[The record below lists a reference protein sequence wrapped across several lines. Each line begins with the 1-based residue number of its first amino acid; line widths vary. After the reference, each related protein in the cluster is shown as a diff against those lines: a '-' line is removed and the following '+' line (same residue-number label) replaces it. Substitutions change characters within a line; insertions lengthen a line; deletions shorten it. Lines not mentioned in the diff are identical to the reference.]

1 MGGVRSSSELFY
13 SLDRK
18 VLLVG
23 VENINKMSVSVP
35 LKFDNVQ
42 LFSVTIDDK
51 VWTRAKEV
59 IHGALEYEKSTK
71 TAHEVKRHCNHENYA
86 HKWQL
91 SRVFTADTP
100 LKWPIDSQKYDL
112 YVNEEGMYELLF
124 KNQQLKAEEFRRYCC
139 NEMFCTN

>member
-1 MGGVRSSSELFY
+1 MRGSSELFY

-35 LKFDNVQ
+35 FKFDNVQ

-59 IHGALEYEKSTK
+59 IHGALKYEKSTK
-71 TAHEVKRHCNHENYA
+71 TAHEVRRHCSRENYA
-86 HKWQL
+86 HKYQL
-91 SRVFTADTP
+91 TSVLAIDTP
-100 LKWPIDSQKYDL
+100 LKWPIDSQKYD
-112 YVNEEGMYELLF
+112 
-124 KNQQLKAEEFRRYCC
+124 RIR
-139 NEMFCTN
+139 